1 MLFPGRR
8 HTLIH
13 DFCSRA
19 TLIKRDCGTSYR
31 LIRSQTNSAF
41 SSSGRPTLQPPPH
54 EWRAG
59 PVTERGQWKREPPVP
74 VRWRSPEHTRLAVRS
89 GPPGFAPQFCPIRR
103 SGCRTVVSVR
113 LANAAPGRKEVWPIV
128 RHLRCL
134 DDAIL
139 GVFRDGTC
147 RRGVVQSRGNRAGS
161 KAEVVSD
168 GFEGDS
174 RFRTRGLLLPQRL
187 GRLRGPPRMNR
198 RNIQSHVAHT
208 MA

>member
-19 TLIKRDCGTSYR
+19 TLIKRDSRDFLSTHSIPNKQR
-31 LIRSQTNSAF
+31 LLFLWPTYPSAAPARME
-41 SSSGRPTLQPPPH
+41 SWPCDG
-54 EWRAG
+54 AG
-59 PVTERGQWKREPPVP
+59 PVEARTISSGSMAISGTYSPR
-74 VRWRSPEHTRLAVRS
+74 RSIRSTRVCA
-89 GPPGFAPQFCPIRR
+89 AICPIRR

>member
-1 MLFPGRR
+1 MLEGQASGTLVIQDNVRYSLDVPMPRDGYGRQR
-8 HTLIH
+8 HLLVQRSVGRDE
-13 DFCSRA
+13 DFHTPCQKHLRVC
-19 TLIKRDCGTSYR
+19 LKQLGI
-31 LIRSQTNSAF
+31 
-41 SSSGRPTLQPPPH
+41 
-54 EWRAG
+54 
-59 PVTERGQWKREPPVP
+59 VP
-74 VRWRSPEHTRLAVRS
+74 VNHGQEK
-89 GPPGFAPQFCPIRR
+89 I
-103 SGCRTVVSVR
+103 VVLSQIFFNP
-113 LANAAPGRKEVWPIV
+113 ANDHGALRIANLLGDDANRVSSLQAQSARKEVWPIV
-128 RHLRCL
+128 QHLRCL

-198 RNIQSHVAHT
+198 RNIQFHVAHT